1 MKKKKSWAEIKATKS
16 TEEWRK
22 LSRAYNYRYRL
33 RRELEKRGNELLQV
47 VSNIR
52 IFEDPG
58 PANILTNQIKKAM
71 QLRRAW
77 GQEEYDH
84 AVTAMNHVAEKIFQY
99 QNRQIPKTNALLNNL
114 VPILEKS
121 DDTDSEKL
129 ATLLQL
135 VELYANRV
143 GMEQVSVMEKNATNY
158 LATLMRKPDGHYP
171 EWFTEMHYATTRRIL
186 SDEDMQKFFDF
197 NQQDKNKE
205 SIANS
210 LSAMLG
216 FDKVEEKDKRGM
228 MLG

>member
-22 LSRAYNYRYRL
+22 LSRTYNYRYRM
-33 RRELEKRGNELLQV
+33 RRELEKKGNELLQA

-58 PANILTNQIKKAM
+58 PANILTDQIKAAM
-71 QLRRAW
+71 RLKRAW

-84 AVTAMNHVAEKIFQY
+84 AVTIMNHVAEKIIQY

-114 VPILEKS
+114 VPILEKF
-121 DDTDSEKL
+121 DDSDSEKL

-135 VELYANRV
+135 VELCANRV
-143 GMEQVSVMEKNATNY
+143 GLEQVGTMKKNVTNY
-158 LATLMRKPDGHYP
+158 LATLLRKPDGHYP
-171 EWFTEMHYATTRRIL
+171 EWFTAMHYATTRRIL

-197 NQQDKNKE
+197 NQQDKNKD
-205 SIANS
+205 SIADS

-216 FDKVEEKDKRGM
+216 FDEVEYKDKMGM